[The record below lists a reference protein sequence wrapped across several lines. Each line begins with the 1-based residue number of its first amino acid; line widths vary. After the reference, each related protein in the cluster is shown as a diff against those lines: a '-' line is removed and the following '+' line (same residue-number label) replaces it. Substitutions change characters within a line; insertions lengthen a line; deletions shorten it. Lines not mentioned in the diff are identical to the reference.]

1 MTYRDLSAQALAEQD
16 YESFLT
22 ELHHSL
28 TDGRKDPNDV
38 VRDTLFQ
45 IYFGAAERAK
55 SFASSAR
62 GVAQLRSAQ
71 RHNRA

>member
-22 ELHHSL
+22 ELENSL
-28 TDGRKDPNDV
+28 TDGRRDPNDV

-45 IYFGAAERAK
+45 MYFGVADPANLPLPARAT
-55 SFASSAR
+55 
-62 GVAQLRSAQ
+62 
-71 RHNRA
+71 